1 MKKLQSRRKEL
12 FRKRIKP
19 RIRPQPRPTKLISSS
34 STRSPHPTSTTTN
47 TESLRTTS
55 RFNPPAKISS
65 NPLSRLPQT
74 GSRARGVLVRP
85 KPQAARG
92 LFVARRPST
101 LPKKSTNTNPTS
113 NVSSKLSSSTTSISE
128 LQKLQRELQ
137 QQQEQLRKIQGSPN
151 QKDEGGGRKDFLKQK
166 PQALSEPQVK
176 SEPSN
181 IRCRFF
187 KNSC

>member
-1 MKKLQSRRKEL
+1 
-12 FRKRIKP
+12 
-19 RIRPQPRPTKLISSS
+19 
-34 STRSPHPTSTTTN
+34 
-47 TESLRTTS
+47 
-55 RFNPPAKISS
+55 
-65 NPLSRLPQT
+65 
-74 GSRARGVLVRP
+74 
-85 KPQAARG
+85 

-113 NVSSKLSSSTTSISE
+113 NVSSKLASSTTSISE

-137 QQQEQLRKIQGSPN
+137 QQQEQLRQIQGSPN

-166 PQALSEPQVK
+166 DLPTQVK